1 MMKLVSHGKSI
12 MVIHSSHSTSSEKRI
27 PPSRTF
33 DTDSEYCETMDS
45 YSMVLSSALIRRH
58 TEFNSLGSYNVCTF
72 SVIWLAR
79 PERRG
84 SIPLRCNKGKSCS
97 YYRKWVRL
105 PPSGFPDEVKRW
117 HTRLKILHYLQQ
129 AFFMWVWYIGWYT
142 GLRNLQGG
150 FNSCYSQVF
159 GSMDELAKSP
169 TC

>member
-1 MMKLVSHGKSI
+1 MMKLVSHDKSI

-33 DTDSEYCETMDS
+33 DTDSEYCDTMDS
-45 YSMVLSSALIRRH
+45 YSSVMSSCLISSH
-58 TEFNSLGSYNVCTF
+58 TEFNSLGSYNVCAF

-84 SIPLRCNKGKSCS
+84 SIPLRRNKGKSCS

-117 HTRLKILHYLQQ
+117 HTRLEILHYYNRPLICEYGISEWCLWLRIRWR
-129 AFFMWVWYIGWYT
+129 WVRLLLLT
-142 GLRNLQGG
+142 N
-150 FNSCYSQVF
+150 NS
-159 GSMDELAKSP
+159 
-169 TC
+169 